1 MVSKRKVKNKSNIK
15 KTSIKWKKKRINK
28 KTKKKNKFIKSK
40 KKYNR
45 FIKNKNMKG
54 GGFNSDFLM
63 ETGDKYYY
71 EDKGNNIKIEIDKS
85 SPLNIDIFTAQSDK
99 KKDRA
104 PKGMARN
111 VLCELLLHV
120 SRDKSRKEIILS
132 ISGHDIQGITSDN
145 SKLKKMY
152 ENMGFESINER
163 DMKITIDRFIK
174 ECEYNKIKDATTKS
188 NRIEAHEQE
197 KKNFLL
203 RKSLGLPPLS
213 KYLPPPPS

>member
-1 MVSKRKVKNKSNIK
+1 
-15 KTSIKWKKKRINK
+15 
-28 KTKKKNKFIKSK
+28 
-40 KKYNR
+40 
-45 FIKNKNMKG
+45 MKG

-63 ETGDKYYY
+63 ETGNKYYY

-132 ISGHDIQGITSDN
+132 ISGHDNQGITSDN
-145 SKLKKMY
+145 SKLKKKCM
-152 ENMGFESINER
+152 
-163 DMKITIDRFIK
+163 
-174 ECEYNKIKDATTKS
+174 
-188 NRIEAHEQE
+188 RIWV
-197 KKNFLL
+197 L
-203 RKSLGLPPLS
+203 RVLMREI
-213 KYLPPPPS
+213 

>member
-15 KTSIKWKKKRINK
+15 KTSIKWKKR
-28 KTKKKNKFIKSK
+28 TKKKNKFIKSK

-54 GGFNSDFLM
+54 GGFNSDFLI
-63 ETGDKYYY
+63 ETEDKYYY
-71 EDKGNNIKIEIDKS
+71 EDKGNNINIEIDKS
-85 SPLNIDIFTAQSDK
+85 SPLNINIFTAQSDK

-104 PKGMARN
+104 PKGMTRK
-111 VLCELLLHV
+111 VLCELLIHI
-120 SRDKSRKEIILS
+120 SGDKSRGKEIILS

-152 ENMGFESINER
+152 ENMGFESISER

-174 ECEYNKIKDATTKS
+174 ECEYNIKKDATTKS

-197 KKNFLL
+197 QKNFLL